1 MDKEALLYRIDQ
13 LCEEKHIRPTAAFIE
28 SGVGK
33 NFKTNLKTANP
44 SRRNLML
51 LANYFDV
58 SVEYLTGETLTRNPT
73 DSYSATKTPETGNKL
88 SGVEFALYGE
98 LSGLSEDQ
106 QLDILDYVRFKKHQW
121 ENRS

>member
-1 MDKEALLYRIDQ
+1 
-13 LCEEKHIRPTAAFIE
+13 
-28 SGVGK
+28 
-33 NFKTNLKTANP
+33 
-44 SRRNLML
+44 ML

-58 SVEYLTGETLTRNPT
+58 SVEYLTGETLTRTPT
-73 DSYSATKTPETGNKL
+73 DSHSATKPPETGNKL

-98 LSGLSEDQ
+98 LSGLSEEQ